1 MHDTSA
7 IRPYAKAVFASASQ
21 HDQLEQ
27 WQHYLQVFAEA
38 LSEEACRQALQHPA
52 LTPAKTADLMRDVLA
67 SLGIEDACFQRLM
80 ALLAQYRRLS
90 LLPALLLELQILIDQ
105 SKNQQHVTIESAF
118 ILTAQAKTKL
128 VKWLE
133 QKINKHIVA
142 TVEINPNL
150 IGGAL
155 VHVGDQVIDLSVR
168 GQLQRLKRQLLHS

>member
-1 MHDTSA
+1 MQDTSA
-7 IRPYAKAVFASASQ
+7 IRPYAKAVFDLASQ
-21 HDQLEQ
+21 QNKLDQ

-38 LSEEACRQALQHPA
+38 LSDPLCHQALQHPA
-52 LTPAKTADLMRDVLA
+52 LTPTKTATLLTDVLA
-67 SLGIEDACFQRLM
+67 NLGIEDACFQRLM

-90 LLPALLLELQILIDQ
+90 MLPALLSALHVLVDQ

-118 ILTAQAKTKL
+118 KMTAQAKTKL
-128 VKWLE
+128 VGWLE
-133 QKINKHIVA
+133 KKTNKSIVA

-168 GQLQRLKRQLLHS
+168 GQLQRLKQQLLHS